1 MPITRSI
8 GIGLCAWL
16 ALTVDAQ
23 AKPPTVEFDM
33 TPSAVALTC
42 VPNATAHVKV
52 TSKGPIETMDV
63 KASGLPGKT
72 GFDVFVIQVPKS
84 PFGLSWYEGDLTT
97 NSRGKGHAKFVGRF
111 SSETFVVAPGTAA
124 APVVQAGPFPDA
136 STNPPFNPIHTYHVG
151 IWFDSPDGASAAGC
165 PATVTPFN
173 GQHGAGTQVLN
184 TAGYADDQGPL
195 RQLTP

>member
-16 ALTVDAQ
+16 ASAVVAQ

-33 TPSAVALTC
+33 TPSAGALTC
-42 VPNATAHVKV
+42 AANATAHVKV
-52 TSKGPIETMDV
+52 TSKGSVETMDV

-72 GFDVFVIQVPKS
+72 GFGVFVIQVPKA

-111 SSETFVVAPGTAA
+111 SSETFAVAPGTAP
-124 APVVQAGPFPDA
+124 APVVHAGPFPDA
-136 STNPPFNPIHTYHVG
+136 ALNPAFNPMHTFHVG

-173 GQHGAGTQVLN
+173 GTHGAGIQVLN

-195 RQLTP
+195 RQLNP